1 MYTGASDANAPGSI
15 KVAPDSYKI
24 FTPSIEP
31 EQAYR
36 LAQIEALRGT
46 DYARM
51 MAENVLGFKDWKV
64 GVKPGDPDYVSG
76 SMKEGAEQ
84 KTKAMIDQAETRAP
98 NASGIV
104 DEARG
109 IYGSK
114 FESLPAYEKK
124 KALDETKVYLDKF
137 IAWKLSKLPE
147 DASNEQVLAARNE
160 AISDAMYYAKNK
172 ELPKRDDPE
181 TVAVVKAVMPATGKA
196 ATEAAMAAA
205 AKGMRKTPI
214 PLTADDDI
222 FKESLPTEDETTASN
237 TAPTRKTVK
246 EEDFTHALHEL
257 ASAKDLVNKPK
268 KAARLLNNTPVGKT
282 VTDLWDSNERL
293 DEPKDWVALRTT
305 IVDTFGDDIKAR
317 DEALRLMAYRF
328 QLQDRSGKALTP
340 TSKTA

>member
-15 KVAPDSYKI
+15 KVSPDSYNI

-31 EQAYR
+31 EQVYR

-84 KTKAMIDQAETRAP
+84 KTKAMIDQATTRAP
-98 NASGIV
+98 DAADIV

-124 KALDETKVYLDKF
+124 KALNETIAYLDKF
-137 IAWKLSKLPE
+137 IGWKLSKLPP

-172 ELPKRDDPE
+172 KLPERQDPE
-181 TVAVVKAVMPATGKA
+181 TVAAVKTSMPATGKA
-196 ATEAAMAAA
+196 ATEAAMVAA
-205 AKGMRKTPI
+205 AKGMRNVPI

-222 FKESLPTEDETTASN
+222 FNESLPVVDDPVASKTTV
-237 TAPTRKTVK
+237 PKTTK
-246 EEDFTHALHEL
+246 EEDFTHALHEM
-257 ASAKDLVNKPK
+257 ASAKELINKPK
-268 KAARLLNNTPVGKT
+268 KAQRLLHNTTVGKT
-282 VTDLWDSNERL
+282 VTDLWNSNERL
-293 DEPKDWVALRTT
+293 DNPKDWVAIRTT

-328 QLQDRSGKALTP
+328 QLEDRSGKALTP
-340 TSKTA
+340 TGKTD